1 MINFIASY
9 YPGFPEAAMSTT
21 LCTILSLVT
30 IAIGILALRVG
41 MRDASGGM
49 AAKVGGAMIT
59 VIGVL
64 GLISCFMAE

>member
-1 MINFIASY
+1 
-9 YPGFPEAAMSTT
+9 MSTT
-21 LCTILSLVT
+21 LCIVLSVVT

-41 MRDASGGM
+41 MRDASGGI